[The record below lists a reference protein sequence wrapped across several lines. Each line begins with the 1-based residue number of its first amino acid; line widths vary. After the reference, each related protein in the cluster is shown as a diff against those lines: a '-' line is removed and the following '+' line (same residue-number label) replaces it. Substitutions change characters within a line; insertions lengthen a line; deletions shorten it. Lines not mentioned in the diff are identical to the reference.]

1 MSIDKSNGQQAQA
14 HLLQDRAYELAE
26 VLTEAIKIKN
36 TNDRQFGI

>member
-14 HLLQDRAYELAE
+14 HLLQNQAYKLAE
-26 VLTEAIKIKN
+26 VLTQAINMN